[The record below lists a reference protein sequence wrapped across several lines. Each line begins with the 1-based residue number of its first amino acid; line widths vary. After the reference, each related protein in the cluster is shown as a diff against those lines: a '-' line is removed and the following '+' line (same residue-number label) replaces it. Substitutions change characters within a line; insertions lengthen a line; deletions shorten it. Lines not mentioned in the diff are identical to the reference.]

1 MSAIGFKTKA
11 QRRKESE
18 VIIFNEQ
25 NADQVI
31 KTMPNDMRDLL
42 LQKAMRDKGWED
54 ATSYLW
60 DYLKRTDEDLDRAFL
75 CEIRKIKDRYFK
87 PI

>member
-1 MSAIGFKTKA
+1 MNTIGFKTKA
-11 QRRKESE
+11 QRKKESE
-18 VIIFNEQ
+18 IIIFNEQ

-31 KTMPNDMRDLL
+31 ESMPDDMRDLL

-54 ATSYLW
+54 ATAYLW
-60 DYLKRTDEDLDRAFL
+60 DYLKRTDENLDNAFIHQ
-75 CEIRKIKDRYFK
+75 IRKIKDRYFN